1 MSRKAFVDPGPREV
15 AKWITQG
22 IQTEGGK
29 SVKKVCLPSDYN
41 KKDWD

>member
-22 IQTEGGK
+22 IQTEGK
-29 SVKKVCLPSDYN
+29 SVKKMCLSSEYN